1 MKTVILCGGYG
12 TRLSE
17 ETIIKPK
24 PMVKIGNKPI
34 LEHIMNIY
42 EHYGYNKFILAL
54 GYKSEYI
61 KKLYK
66 NKKNIELVYT
76 GKDTKTGG
84 RLLRLKKYLNN
95 EKTFMLTYGDGVS
108 NINIKK
114 AVRFHKNH
122 GKIATI
128 TAVRPPVRF
137 GELKISRN
145 KVKSFKEKPQ
155 VGQGWIN
162 GGFFIFNNKVLNF
175 IKDDQTML
183 EKEPLEKL
191 TKTGQL
197 MAFEHK
203 GFWKCMDTMR
213 DKILL
218 NKLWKESNAL
228 WKKWNYFIKIK
239 KF

>member
-61 KKLYK
+61 KKFYK

-162 GGFFIFNNKVLNF
+162 GGFFIFNSKVLSF
-175 IKDDQTML
+175 IKNDQTML

-228 WKKWNYFIKIK
+228 WKK
-239 KF
+239 

>member
-17 ETIIKPK
+17 ETTIKPK

-34 LEHIMNIY
+34 LEHIMSIY
-42 EHYGYNKFILAL
+42 EYYGYNQFILAL

-61 KKLYK
+61 KKYYK
-66 NKKNIELVYT
+66 NKSKKNINLIYT

-84 RLLRLKKYLNN
+84 RLLRLKNYLKN

-108 NINIKK
+108 NINIKQAIK
-114 AVRFHKNH
+114 FHKDH

-128 TAVRPPVRF
+128 TAVRPPLSF

-155 VGQGWIN
+155 VGQGWVN
-162 GGFFIFNNKVLNF
+162 GGFFIFNNEVLNF

-183 EKEPLEKL
+183 EREPLEKL
-191 TKTGQL
+191 TRAGQL

-218 NKLWKESNAL
+218 NKLWNEGNAL
-228 WKKWNYFIKIK
+228 WKK
-239 KF
+239 

>member
-1 MKTVILCGGYG
+1 MKVVILCGGYG

-17 ETIIKPK
+17 ETTIKPK
-24 PMVKIGNKPI
+24 PMIKIGKKPI
-34 LEHIMNIY
+34 LEHIMGIY
-42 EHYGYNKFILAL
+42 EYYGYSQFILAL
-54 GYKSEYI
+54 GYKSKYI
-61 KKLYK
+61 KKFYKNK
-66 NKKNIELVYT
+66 NKKNINLVYT

-84 RLLRLKKYLNN
+84 RLLRLKNYLKD

-114 AVRFHKNH
+114 TLQFHNNH

-137 GELKISRN
+137 GELKINKN

-155 VGQGWIN
+155 VDQGWIN
-162 GGFFIFNNKVLNF
+162 GGFFIFNNEILDF
-175 IKDDQTML
+175 IKNDQTML
-183 EKEPLEKL
+183 EREPLEKL

-203 GFWKCMDTMR
+203 GFWQSMDTMR

-218 NKLWKESNAL
+218 NKLWNTGNAS
-228 WKKWNYFIKIK
+228 WKK
-239 KF
+239 

>member
-17 ETIIKPK
+17 ETTIKPK

-34 LEHIMNIY
+34 LEHIMSIY
-42 EHYGYNKFILAL
+42 EYYGYNQFILAL
-54 GYKSEYI
+54 GYKREYI
-61 KKLYK
+61 EKFYKNK
-66 NKKNIELVYT
+66 NKKNINLVYT

-84 RLLRLKKYLNN
+84 RLLRLKGYLKN
-95 EKTFMLTYGDGVS
+95 EKAFMLTYGDGVS

-114 AVRFHKNH
+114 AIQFHNNH

-137 GELKISRN
+137 GELKINRN

-155 VGQGWIN
+155 VGQGWVN
-162 GGFFIFNNKVLNF
+162 GGFFIFNNEVLNF

-183 EKEPLEKL
+183 EREPLEKL
-191 TKTGQL
+191 TMAGQL

-218 NKLWKESNAL
+218 NKLWNEGNAL
-228 WKKWNYFIKIK
+228 WKK
-239 KF
+239 

>member
-1 MKTVILCGGYG
+1 MKVVILCGGYG

-17 ETIIKPK
+17 ETTIKPK
-24 PMVKIGNKPI
+24 PMIKIGKKPI
-34 LEHIMNIY
+34 LEHIMSIY
-42 EHYGYNKFILAL
+42 DYHGYSQFILAL

-61 KKLYK
+61 KKFYKNK
-66 NKKNIELVYT
+66 NKKNINLVYT

-84 RLLRLKKYLNN
+84 RLLRLKNYLKD

-114 AVRFHKNH
+114 ALQFHNNH

-137 GELKISRN
+137 GELKINKN

-162 GGFFIFNNKVLNF
+162 GGFFIFNNEILDF
-175 IKDDQTML
+175 IKNDQTML
-183 EKEPLEKL
+183 EREPLEKL

-203 GFWKCMDTMR
+203 GFWQCMDTMR

-218 NKLWKESNAL
+218 NKLWNAGNAS
-228 WKKWNYFIKIK
+228 WKK
-239 KF
+239 

>member
-17 ETIIKPK
+17 ETVIKPK
-24 PMVKIGNKPI
+24 PMVKIGDKPI

-42 EHYGYNKFILAL
+42 KYYGYNQFVLAL

-61 KKLYK
+61 KKFYKNK
-66 NKKNIELVYT
+66 NKKNINLVYT

-84 RLLRLKKYLNN
+84 RLLRLKNYLKD

-114 AVRFHKNH
+114 ALQFHNNH

-137 GELKISRN
+137 GELKINKN

-162 GGFFIFNNKVLNF
+162 GGFFIFNNEILDF
-175 IKDDQTML
+175 IKNDQTML
-183 EKEPLEKL
+183 EREPLEKL
-191 TKTGQL
+191 TNTGQL

-203 GFWKCMDTMR
+203 GFWKCMDTIR

-218 NKLWKESNAL
+218 NKLWNKGNAL
-228 WKKWNYFIKIK
+228 WKK
-239 KF
+239 

>member
-17 ETIIKPK
+17 ETTIKPK
-24 PMVKIGNKPI
+24 PMIKIGNKPI
-34 LEHIMNIY
+34 LEHIMRIY
-42 EHYGYNKFILAL
+42 EYYGHNQFILAL
-54 GYKSEYI
+54 GYKREYI
-61 KKLYK
+61 EKFYKNK
-66 NKKNIELVYT
+66 NKKNINLVYT
-76 GKDTKTGG
+76 GEDTKTGG
-84 RLLRLKKYLNN
+84 RLLRLKGYLKN

-114 AVRFHKNH
+114 AIQFHNNH

-137 GELKISRN
+137 GELKINRN

-155 VGQGWIN
+155 VRQGWIN
-162 GGFFIFNNKVLNF
+162 GGFFIFNNEILNF
-175 IKDDQTML
+175 IKNDQTML
-183 EKEPLEKL
+183 EREPLEKL
-191 TKTGQL
+191 TKAGQL

-218 NKLWKESNAL
+218 NKLWNEGNAL
-228 WKKWNYFIKIK
+228 WKR
-239 KF
+239 

>member
-1 MKTVILCGGYG
+1 MKTIILCGGYG

-42 EHYGYNKFILAL
+42 KYYGYNRFVLAL

-61 KKLYK
+61 KKFYK

-84 RLLRLKKYLNN
+84 RLLRLKKYLKN

-114 AVRFHKNH
+114 AVKFHKKH

-128 TAVRPPVRF
+128 TAVRPPLRF
-137 GELKISRN
+137 GELKISRK

-155 VGQGWIN
+155 VGQSWIN
-162 GGFFIFNNKVLNF
+162 GGFFVFNSKVLNF
-175 IKDDQTML
+175 IKGDQTML

-191 TKTGQL
+191 TRKGQL

-213 DKILL
+213 DKIFL
-218 NKLWKESNAL
+218 NKLWKEGNAL
-228 WKKWNYFIKIK
+228 WKK
-239 KF
+239 

>member
-17 ETIIKPK
+17 ETAIKPK
-24 PMVKIGNKPI
+24 PMVKIGDKPI

-42 EHYGYNKFILAL
+42 KCYGYNQFVLAL

-61 KKLYK
+61 KKFYK
-66 NKKNIELVYT
+66 NKKNIKLVYT

-84 RLLRLKKYLNN
+84 RLLRLKKYLKN

-114 AVRFHKNH
+114 AVKFHKKH

-218 NKLWKESNAL
+218 NKLWKEDDAL
-228 WKKWNYFIKIK
+228 WKK
-239 KF
+239 

>member
-17 ETIIKPK
+17 ETTIKPK

-34 LEHIMNIY
+34 LEHIMGIY
-42 EHYGYNKFILAL
+42 EYYGYNQFILAL
-54 GYKSEYI
+54 GYKREYI
-61 KKLYK
+61 EKFYKNK
-66 NKKNIELVYT
+66 NKKNINLIYT

-84 RLLRLKKYLNN
+84 RLLRLKGYLKN

-114 AVRFHKNH
+114 AIQFHNNH

-137 GELKISRN
+137 GELKINRN

-162 GGFFIFNNKVLNF
+162 GGFFIFNNEILNF
-175 IKDDQTML
+175 IQNDQTML
-183 EKEPLEKL
+183 EREPLEKL
-191 TKTGQL
+191 TKAGQL

-218 NKLWKESNAL
+218 NKLWNEGNAL
-228 WKKWNYFIKIK
+228 WKK
-239 KF
+239 

>member
-17 ETIIKPK
+17 ETAIKPK
-24 PMVKIGNKPI
+24 PMVKIGGKPI

-42 EHYGYNKFILAL
+42 KYYGYNQFVLAL

-61 KKLYK
+61 KKFYK

-84 RLLRLKKYLNN
+84 RLLRLKNYLKN

-108 NINIKK
+108 NINIKN
-114 AVRFHKNH
+114 AIRFHKNH

-137 GELKISRN
+137 GELKIGRN

-213 DKILL
+213 DKIFL
-218 NKLWKESNAL
+218 NKLWKEGNAL
-228 WKKWNYFIKIK
+228 WKK
-239 KF
+239 

>member
-1 MKTVILCGGYG
+1 MKVVILCGGYG

-17 ETIIKPK
+17 ETAVKPK
-24 PMVKIGNKPI
+24 PMVKIGKKPI
-34 LEHIMNIY
+34 LEHIMGIY
-42 EHYGYNKFILAL
+42 EYYGYNQFILAL

-61 KKLYK
+61 KKFYK
-66 NKKNIELVYT
+66 NKKNISLVYT

-84 RLLRLKKYLNN
+84 RILRLKNYLKN
-95 EKTFMLTYGDGVS
+95 EKTFMLTYGDGVA

-114 AVRFHKNH
+114 AIRFHKNH

-128 TAVRPPVRF
+128 TAVRPPLRF
-137 GELKISRN
+137 GELKISRK

-162 GGFFIFNNKVLNF
+162 GGFFVFNKEVLNF
-175 IKDDQTML
+175 IKNDQTML
-183 EKEPLEKL
+183 EREPLEKL
-191 TKTGQL
+191 TKAGQL
-197 MAFEHK
+197 MAYEHR

-218 NKLWKESNAL
+218 NQLWNKGNAL
-228 WKKWNYFIKIK
+228 WKK
-239 KF
+239 

>member
-1 MKTVILCGGYG
+1 MKTIILCGGYG

-17 ETIIKPK
+17 ETIIRPK

-34 LEHIMNIY
+34 LEHIMGIY
-42 EHYGYNKFILAL
+42 EYYGYNQFILAL
-54 GYKSEYI
+54 GYKREYI
-61 KKLYK
+61 EKFYK
-66 NKKNIELVYT
+66 NKKKKNINLIYT

-84 RLLRLKKYLNN
+84 RLLRLKGYLKN

-108 NINIKK
+108 NINIKR
-114 AVRFHKNH
+114 AIQFHNNH

-137 GELKISRN
+137 GELKINRN

-162 GGFFIFNNKVLNF
+162 GGFFIFNNEILNF
-175 IKDDQTML
+175 IKNDQTML
-183 EKEPLEKL
+183 EREPLEKL
-191 TKTGQL
+191 TKAGQL

-218 NKLWKESNAL
+218 NKLWNEDNAL
-228 WKKWNYFIKIK
+228 WKK
-239 KF
+239 

>member
-34 LEHIMNIY
+34 LEHIMGIY
-42 EHYGYNKFILAL
+42 EHYGYNEFVLAL

-61 KKLYK
+61 KKFYK
-66 NKKNIELVYT
+66 NKKNINLIYT

-84 RLLRLKKYLNN
+84 RLLRLKKHLKND
-95 EKTFMLTYGDGVS
+95 KTFMLTYGDGVS
-108 NINIKK
+108 DINIKQAIK
-114 AVRFHKNH
+114 FHNEH

-162 GGFFIFNNKVLNF
+162 GGFFIFNSEIFNF
-175 IKDDQTML
+175 IKNDQTML

-191 TKTGQL
+191 TKSGQL
-197 MAFEHK
+197 MAFEHG

-218 NKLWKESNAL
+218 NKLWKEGNAL
-228 WKKWNYFIKIK
+228 WKK
-239 KF
+239 

>member
-17 ETIIKPK
+17 ETTIKPK

-34 LEHIMNIY
+34 LEHIMSIY
-42 EHYGYNKFILAL
+42 EYYGYNQFILAL

-61 KKLYK
+61 KKYYK
-66 NKKNIELVYT
+66 NKSKKNINLIYT

-84 RLLRLKKYLNN
+84 RLLRLKNYLKN
-95 EKTFMLTYGDGVS
+95 EKTFMLTYGDGIS
-108 NINIKK
+108 NINIKQAIK
-114 AVRFHKNH
+114 FHKDH

-128 TAVRPPVRF
+128 TAVRPPLSF

-155 VGQGWIN
+155 VGQGWVN
-162 GGFFIFNNKVLNF
+162 GGFFIFNNEVLNF

-183 EKEPLEKL
+183 EREPLEKL
-191 TKTGQL
+191 TKASQL
-197 MAFEHK
+197 MAFEHE

-218 NKLWKESNAL
+218 NKLWNEGNAL
-228 WKKWNYFIKIK
+228 WKK
-239 KF
+239 

>member
-17 ETIIKPK
+17 ETTIKPK

-34 LEHIMNIY
+34 LEHIMSIY
-42 EHYGYNKFILAL
+42 EYYGYNQFILAL

-61 KKLYK
+61 KKYYK
-66 NKKNIELVYT
+66 DKRKKNINLIYT

-84 RLLRLKKYLNN
+84 RLLRLKNYLKN
-95 EKTFMLTYGDGVS
+95 EKTFMLTYGDGIS
-108 NINIKK
+108 NINIKQAIK
-114 AVRFHKNH
+114 FHKNH

-137 GELKISRN
+137 GELKINRN

-155 VGQGWIN
+155 VGQGWVN
-162 GGFFIFNNKVLNF
+162 GGFFIFNNEVLNF

-183 EKEPLEKL
+183 EREPLEKL
-191 TKTGQL
+191 TMAGQL

-218 NKLWKESNAL
+218 NKLWNEGNPL
-228 WKKWNYFIKIK
+228 WKK
-239 KF
+239 

>member
-1 MKTVILCGGYG
+1 MKVVILCGGYG

-17 ETIIKPK
+17 ETTIKPK
-24 PMVKIGNKPI
+24 PMIKIGKKPI
-34 LEHIMNIY
+34 LEHIMGIY
-42 EHYGYNKFILAL
+42 EYYGYSQFILAL
-54 GYKSEYI
+54 GYKSKYI
-61 KKLYK
+61 KKFYKNK
-66 NKKNIELVYT
+66 NKKNINLVYT

-84 RLLRLKKYLNN
+84 RLLRLKNYLKD

-114 AVRFHKNH
+114 VLQFHNNH

-137 GELKISRN
+137 GELKINKN

-155 VGQGWIN
+155 VSQSWIN
-162 GGFFIFNNKVLNF
+162 GGFFIFNNEILDF
-175 IKDDQTML
+175 IKNDQTML
-183 EKEPLEKL
+183 EREPLEKL
-191 TKTGQL
+191 TNTGQL

-218 NKLWKESNAL
+218 NKLWNKGNAL
-228 WKKWNYFIKIK
+228 WKK
-239 KF
+239 

>member
-1 MKTVILCGGYG
+1 MKVVILCGGYG

-17 ETIIKPK
+17 ETTIKPK
-24 PMVKIGNKPI
+24 PMIKIGKKPI
-34 LEHIMNIY
+34 LEHIMGIY
-42 EHYGYNKFILAL
+42 EYYDYSQFILAL

-61 KKLYK
+61 KKFYKNK
-66 NKKNIELVYT
+66 NKKNINLVYT

-84 RLLRLKKYLNN
+84 RLLRLKNYLKD

-114 AVRFHKNH
+114 VLQFHNNH

-137 GELKISRN
+137 GELKINKN

-162 GGFFIFNNKVLNF
+162 GGFFIFNNEILDF
-175 IKDDQTML
+175 IKNDQTML
-183 EKEPLEKL
+183 EREPLEKL

-203 GFWKCMDTMR
+203 GFWQCMDTMR

-218 NKLWKESNAL
+218 NKLWNAGNAS
-228 WKKWNYFIKIK
+228 WKK
-239 KF
+239 

>member
-1 MKTVILCGGYG
+1 MKVVILCGGYG

-24 PMVKIGNKPI
+24 PMIKIGKKPI
-34 LEHIMNIY
+34 LEHIMGIY
-42 EHYGYNKFILAL
+42 EYYGYSQFILAL
-54 GYKSEYI
+54 GYKSKYI
-61 KKLYK
+61 KKFYKNK
-66 NKKNIELVYT
+66 NKKNINLVYT

-84 RLLRLKKYLNN
+84 RLLRLKNYLKD

-108 NINIKK
+108 SINIKK
-114 AVRFHKNH
+114 ALQFHNNH

-137 GELKISRN
+137 GELKINKN

-162 GGFFIFNNKVLNF
+162 GGFFIFNNEILNF
-175 IKDDQTML
+175 IKNDQTML
-183 EKEPLEKL
+183 ERKPLEKL
-191 TKTGQL
+191 TRAGQL

-218 NKLWKESNAL
+218 NKLWNEGNAL
-228 WKKWNYFIKIK
+228 WKK
-239 KF
+239 

>member
-1 MKTVILCGGYG
+1 MKVVILCGGYG

-17 ETIIKPK
+17 ETTIKPK
-24 PMVKIGNKPI
+24 PMIKIGKKPI
-34 LEHIMNIY
+34 LEHIMGIY
-42 EHYGYNKFILAL
+42 EYYDYSQFILAL

-61 KKLYK
+61 KKFYKNK
-66 NKKNIELVYT
+66 NKKNINLVYT

-84 RLLRLKKYLNN
+84 RILRLKNYLKD

-114 AVRFHKNH
+114 ALQFHNNH

-137 GELKISRN
+137 GELKINKN

-155 VGQGWIN
+155 VDQGWIN
-162 GGFFIFNNKVLNF
+162 GGFFIFNNEILDF
-175 IKDDQTML
+175 IKNDQTML
-183 EKEPLEKL
+183 EREPLEKL

-203 GFWKCMDTMR
+203 GFWQCMDTMR

-218 NKLWKESNAL
+218 NKLWNKGNAL
-228 WKKWNYFIKIK
+228 WKK
-239 KF
+239 

>member
-17 ETIIKPK
+17 ETAVKPK
-24 PMVKIGNKPI
+24 PMVKIGGKPI

-42 EHYGYNKFILAL
+42 KYYGYNQFVLAL

-61 KKLYK
+61 KKFYK

-84 RLLRLKKYLNN
+84 RLLRLKNYLKN

-108 NINIKK
+108 NVNIKQI
-114 AVRFHKNH
+114 VRFHKRH

-137 GELKISRN
+137 GELKINRN

-162 GGFFIFNNKVLNF
+162 GGFFIFNSKVLNF
-175 IKDDQTML
+175 IKNDQTML

-218 NKLWKESNAL
+218 NKLWKEGNAL
-228 WKKWNYFIKIK
+228 WKK
-239 KF
+239 

>member
-1 MKTVILCGGYG
+1 MKTIILCGGYG

-17 ETIIKPK
+17 ETTIKPK

-34 LEHIMNIY
+34 LEHIMSIY
-42 EHYGYNKFILAL
+42 EYYGYNQFILAL

-61 KKLYK
+61 KKYYK
-66 NKKNIELVYT
+66 NKSKKNINLIYT

-84 RLLRLKKYLNN
+84 RLLRLKNYLKN
-95 EKTFMLTYGDGVS
+95 EKTFMLTYGDGIS
-108 NINIKK
+108 NINIKQAIK
-114 AVRFHKNH
+114 FHKDH

-128 TAVRPPVRF
+128 TAVRPPLSF

-162 GGFFIFNNKVLNF
+162 GGFFIFNNEVLNF

-183 EKEPLEKL
+183 EREPLEKL
-191 TKTGQL
+191 TKAGQL

-218 NKLWKESNAL
+218 NKLWNEGNAL
-228 WKKWNYFIKIK
+228 WKK
-239 KF
+239 

>member
-1 MKTVILCGGYG
+1 MKVVILCGGYG

-17 ETIIKPK
+17 ETTIKPK
-24 PMVKIGNKPI
+24 PMIKIGKKPI
-34 LEHIMNIY
+34 LEHIMGIY
-42 EHYGYNKFILAL
+42 EYYGYSQFILAL

-61 KKLYK
+61 KKFYKNK
-66 NKKNIELVYT
+66 NKKNINLVYT

-84 RLLRLKKYLNN
+84 RLLRLKNYLKD
-95 EKTFMLTYGDGVS
+95 EKTFMLTYGDGVA

-114 AVRFHKNH
+114 TLQFHNNH

-137 GELKISRN
+137 GELKINKN

-155 VGQGWIN
+155 VSQSWIN
-162 GGFFIFNNKVLNF
+162 GGFFIFNNEILDF
-175 IKDDQTML
+175 IKNDQTML
-183 EKEPLEKL
+183 EREPLEKL
-191 TKTGQL
+191 TNTGQL

-218 NKLWKESNAL
+218 NKLWNKGNAL
-228 WKKWNYFIKIK
+228 WKR
-239 KF
+239 

>member
-17 ETIIKPK
+17 ETKITPK

-34 LEHIMNIY
+34 LEHIMGIY
-42 EHYGYNKFILAL
+42 EYYGYNQFILAL
-54 GYKSEYI
+54 GYKREYI
-61 KKLYK
+61 EKFYK
-66 NKKNIELVYT
+66 NKKKKNINLVYT

-84 RLLRLKKYLNN
+84 RLLRLKSYLKN

-114 AVRFHKNH
+114 AIQFHNNH

-137 GELKISRN
+137 GELKINRN

-162 GGFFIFNNKVLNF
+162 GGFFIFNNEILNF
-175 IKDDQTML
+175 IRNDQTML
-183 EKEPLEKL
+183 EREPLEKL
-191 TKTGQL
+191 TKAGQL

-218 NKLWKESNAL
+218 NKLWNKGNAL
-228 WKKWNYFIKIK
+228 WKK
-239 KF
+239 

>member
-34 LEHIMNIY
+34 LEHIMGIY
-42 EHYGYNKFILAL
+42 EYYGYSQFILAL

-61 KKLYK
+61 KKFYKNK
-66 NKKNIELVYT
+66 NKKNINLVYT

-84 RLLRLKKYLNN
+84 RLLRLKNYLKN

-114 AVRFHKNH
+114 AIQFHNNH

-137 GELKISRN
+137 GELKINRN

-162 GGFFIFNNKVLNF
+162 GGFFIFNNEILNF
-175 IKDDQTML
+175 IKNDQTML
-183 EKEPLEKL
+183 EREPLEKL
-191 TKTGQL
+191 TKAGQL

-218 NKLWKESNAL
+218 NKLWNEGNAL
-228 WKKWNYFIKIK
+228 WKK
-239 KF
+239 

>member
-17 ETIIKPK
+17 ETTIKPK

-34 LEHIMNIY
+34 LEHIMSIY
-42 EHYGYNKFILAL
+42 EYYGYNQFILAL

-61 KKLYK
+61 KKYYK
-66 NKKNIELVYT
+66 NKSKKNINLIYT

-84 RLLRLKKYLNN
+84 RLLRLKNYLKN
-95 EKTFMLTYGDGVS
+95 EKTFMLTYGDGIS
-108 NINIKK
+108 NINIKQAIK
-114 AVRFHKNH
+114 FHKDH

-128 TAVRPPVRF
+128 TAVRPPLSF

-155 VGQGWIN
+155 VGQGWVN
-162 GGFFIFNNKVLNF
+162 GGFFIFNNEVLNF

-183 EKEPLEKL
+183 EREPLEKL
-191 TKTGQL
+191 TKAGQL

-218 NKLWKESNAL
+218 NKLWNKGNAL
-228 WKKWNYFIKIK
+228 WKK
-239 KF
+239 

>member
-17 ETIIKPK
+17 ETTIKPK

-34 LEHIMNIY
+34 LEHIMGIY
-42 EHYGYNKFILAL
+42 EYYGYNQFILAL

-61 KKLYK
+61 KKYYK
-66 NKKNIELVYT
+66 NKSKKNINLIYT

-84 RLLRLKKYLNN
+84 RLLRLKNYLKN
-95 EKTFMLTYGDGVS
+95 EKTFMLTYGDGIS
-108 NINIKK
+108 NINIKQAIK
-114 AVRFHKNH
+114 FHKDH

-128 TAVRPPVRF
+128 TAVRPPLSF

-155 VGQGWIN
+155 AEQGWIN
-162 GGFFIFNNKVLNF
+162 GGFFIFNNEILNF
-175 IKDDQTML
+175 IKNDQTML
-183 EKEPLEKL
+183 EREPLEKL
-191 TKTGQL
+191 TKAGQL

-218 NKLWKESNAL
+218 NKLWNEGNAL
-228 WKKWNYFIKIK
+228 WKK
-239 KF
+239 

>member
-1 MKTVILCGGYG
+1 MKVVILCGGYG

-17 ETIIKPK
+17 ETTIKPK
-24 PMVKIGNKPI
+24 PMIKIGKKPI
-34 LEHIMNIY
+34 LEHIMGIY
-42 EHYGYNKFILAL
+42 EYYGYSQFILAL

-61 KKLYK
+61 KKFYKNK
-66 NKKNIELVYT
+66 NKKNINLVYT

-84 RLLRLKKYLNN
+84 RLLRLKNYLKD

-114 AVRFHKNH
+114 VLQFHNNH

-137 GELKISRN
+137 GELKINKN

-162 GGFFIFNNKVLNF
+162 GGFFIFNNEILDF
-175 IKDDQTML
+175 IKNDQTML
-183 EKEPLEKL
+183 EREPLEKL

-203 GFWKCMDTMR
+203 GFWQCMDTMR

-218 NKLWKESNAL
+218 NKLWNAGNAS
-228 WKKWNYFIKIK
+228 WKK
-239 KF
+239 

>member
-1 MKTVILCGGYG
+1 
-12 TRLSE
+12 
-17 ETIIKPK
+17 
-24 PMVKIGNKPI
+24 MVKIGNKPI
-34 LEHIMNIY
+34 LEHIMSIY
-42 EHYGYNKFILAL
+42 EHYGYNQFILAL

-61 KKLYK
+61 KKFYK

-76 GKDTKTGG
+76 GQDTKTGG
-84 RLLRLKKYLNN
+84 RLLRLKSYLKN

-137 GELKISRN
+137 GQLKINRN

-162 GGFFIFNNKVLNF
+162 GGFFIFNNEILNF
-175 IKDDQTML
+175 IKNDQIML
-183 EKEPLEKL
+183 EREPLEKL
-191 TKTGQL
+191 TKAGQL

-218 NKLWKESNAL
+218 NKLWNKGDAL
-228 WKKWNYFIKIK
+228 WKK
-239 KF
+239 

>member
-17 ETIIKPK
+17 ETTIKPK

-34 LEHIMNIY
+34 LEHIMGIY
-42 EHYGYNKFILAL
+42 EYYGYNQFILAL

-61 KKLYK
+61 KKFYKNK
-66 NKKNIELVYT
+66 NKKNINLVYT

-84 RLLRLKKYLNN
+84 RLLRLKSYLKN

-114 AVRFHKNH
+114 AIQFHNNH

-137 GELKISRN
+137 GELKINRN

-162 GGFFIFNNKVLNF
+162 GGFFIFNNEILNF
-175 IKDDQTML
+175 IKNDETML
-183 EKEPLEKL
+183 EREPLEKL

-218 NKLWKESNAL
+218 NKLWNKGNAL
-228 WKKWNYFIKIK
+228 WKK
-239 KF
+239 

>member
-17 ETIIKPK
+17 ETTIKPK

-34 LEHIMNIY
+34 LEHIMSIY
-42 EHYGYNKFILAL
+42 EYYGYNQFILAL

-61 KKLYK
+61 KKYYK
-66 NKKNIELVYT
+66 NKRKKNINLIYT

-84 RLLRLKKYLNN
+84 RLLRLKNYLKN
-95 EKTFMLTYGDGVS
+95 EKTFMLTYGDGIS
-108 NINIKK
+108 NINIKQAIK
-114 AVRFHKNH
+114 FHKDH

-128 TAVRPPVRF
+128 TAVRPPLSF

-155 VGQGWIN
+155 VGQGWVN
-162 GGFFIFNNKVLNF
+162 GGFFIFNNEVLNF

-183 EKEPLEKL
+183 EREPLEKL
-191 TKTGQL
+191 TMAGQL

-218 NKLWKESNAL
+218 NKLWNEGNAL
-228 WKKWNYFIKIK
+228 WKK
-239 KF
+239 

>member
-17 ETIIKPK
+17 ETTVKPK

-42 EHYGYNKFILAL
+42 EYYGYNKFVLAL

-61 KKLYK
+61 KKFYK

-84 RLLRLKKYLNN
+84 RLLRLKKYLKN
-95 EKTFMLTYGDGVS
+95 EKTFMLTYGDGIS

-228 WKKWNYFIKIK
+228 WKK
-239 KF
+239 